1 MTKNNS
7 ICDISN
13 CALAY
18 RHPGS
23 DEPLCYDQHNP
34 NNCPVI
40 QKLRRSTLEAEN
52 TEFDYGHNI
61 KLNNISEDD
70 A

>member
-34 NNCPVI
+34 NNCPAMNNF
-40 QKLRRSTLEAEN
+40 KLSSDKENLVSTDL
-52 TEFDYGHNI
+52 TFDMDCM
-61 KLNNISEDD
+61 NISEDD